1 MGTHIKDIAS
11 IVHRKDKTLKKYCVY
26 KMRLFLL
33 ACLTGLGLSS
43 DSFQPMCG
51 CFLEPPP
58 GFNLSSPIKQI
69 LLPAVSIDAQVK
81 VSANLAS
88 TKLAFSYQNPSD
100 KEDININFKFPT
112 DVNTA
117 ICRVKVKY
125 ENGDEFEANIQE
137 KEKAKKIYEEAK
149 KAGKKA
155 ALVETDSSQDD
166 ILLINLANIP
176 ANESATVEITTSQI
190 LKLSNGYLKYKLATR
205 LFS

>member
-69 LLPAVSIDAQVK
+69 LLPAVSNRRTSESLREPSFNK
-81 VSANLAS
+81 AS
-88 TKLAFSYQNPSD
+88 
-100 KEDININFKFPT
+100 
-112 DVNTA
+112 
-117 ICRVKVKY
+117 
-125 ENGDEFEANIQE
+125 IQ
-137 KEKAKKIYEEAK
+137 
-149 KAGKKA
+149 
-155 ALVETDSSQDD
+155 
-166 ILLINLANIP
+166 
-176 ANESATVEITTSQI
+176 
-190 LKLSNGYLKYKLATR
+190 LSKPQR
-205 LFS
+205 QRRH